1 MTHKLLA
8 ISLFLFYSYTSFGQP
23 KEGVNYLI
31 ILKRASKYSNADN
44 GQLPKFTYQSSND
57 SPLAALRKNFNL
69 DSIAGFG
76 NEVSRL
82 INLLHWVHNT
92 VSHDGQH
99 ESGIVNI
106 NANEIITA
114 ATTKHIGVSCG
125 ELATTLNDCY
135 LAMGW
140 KSRKIYCFP
149 KDSLKN
155 DHDSHV
161 INVVYLAS
169 KKKWIW
175 VDPTNDAYVMNEKGE
190 LLSIE
195 EVRQRL
201 ITDKPLIVNPDAN
214 WNHKSSMTKEYY
226 LDIYMAKN
234 LYRFYC
240 PLNSEYDYETWGQ
253 NKKVIYVYLYPL
265 DYTKKV
271 DFKTDDYFNPDL
283 KTTFKTYNLFNQNLF
298 WRAPNEE

>member
-1 MTHKLLA
+1 
-8 ISLFLFYSYTSFGQP
+8 
-23 KEGVNYLI
+23 
-31 ILKRASKYSNADN
+31 
-44 GQLPKFTYQSSND
+44 
-57 SPLAALRKNFNL
+57 LAALRKNFNL

>member
-57 SPLAALRKNFNL
+57 SPLVALRKNFNL

-140 KSRKIYCFP
+140 KSRKI
-149 KDSLKN
+149 
-155 DHDSHV
+155 
-161 INVVYLAS
+161 
-169 KKKWIW
+169 
-175 VDPTNDAYVMNEKGE
+175 
-190 LLSIE
+190 
-195 EVRQRL
+195 
-201 ITDKPLIVNPDAN
+201 
-214 WNHKSSMTKEYY
+214 
-226 LDIYMAKN
+226 
-234 LYRFYC
+234 
-240 PLNSEYDYETWGQ
+240 
-253 NKKVIYVYLYPL
+253 
-265 DYTKKV
+265 
-271 DFKTDDYFNPDL
+271 
-283 KTTFKTYNLFNQNLF
+283 
-298 WRAPNEE
+298 